1 MVDIEKYEFIV
12 EKYTRPL
19 FQYCYYRLDENS
31 ALTEETMD
39 DIMHLLYQKW
49 ESLDVDGNIRAWLYR
64 VADNTI
70 KYNKK
75 KYNKYYKHTIS
86 LEEAID
92 DNKLDH
98 LQYCDDYFN
107 DYDINEDEYLDK
119 IKNVLPDEYK
129 NIFVYRYIEK
139 KTLVETSKL
148 TGIPYSSLRLR
159 IDKLEKTIK
168 EEVKKIFY

>member
-75 KYNKYYKHTIS
+75 NIINIINTRYLWKKQSMIIS
-86 LEEAID
+86 WIIFSIVMIILMIMILMKM
-92 DNKLDH
+92 NTWIKSRM
-98 LQYCDDYFN
+98 YCLMS
-107 DYDINEDEYLDK
+107 IK
-119 IKNVLPDEYK
+119 IFLFTD
-129 NIFVYRYIEK
+129 
-139 KTLVETSKL
+139 TLKRRL
-148 TGIPYSSLRLR
+148 LLRLR
-159 IDKLEKTIK
+159 N
-168 EEVKKIFY
+168 